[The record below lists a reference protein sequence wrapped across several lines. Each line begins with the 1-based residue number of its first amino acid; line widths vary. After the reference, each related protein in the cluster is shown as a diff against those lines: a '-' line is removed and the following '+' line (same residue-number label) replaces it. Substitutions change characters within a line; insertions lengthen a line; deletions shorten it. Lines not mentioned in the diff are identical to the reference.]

1 MTEKPLTEIQSAIN
15 SILNVKS
22 LIRKK
27 KKKQADKKKELF
39 VAIINSIEQI
49 ILRQTL
55 MYADLQLDF
64 ANYDESFLDT
74 IDALIVL
81 HFGKEG
87 AEVISWYLWERQNP
101 DGTLNFL
108 LDESNNEI
116 HINNAQ
122 ELWELLTQI
131 NPTTNEQR

>member
-1 MTEKPLTEIQSAIN
+1 MERTLTEIQSAIN
-15 SILNVKS
+15 SILSVKS

-39 VAIINSIEQI
+39 IAIINSIEQI
-49 ILRQTL
+49 INRQNL

-74 IDALIVL
+74 IDALIIL

-87 AEVISWYLWERQNP
+87 AEIIGWFLWERQNP
-101 DGTLNFL
+101 DGTLNYL
-108 LDESNNEI
+108 LDEYENEV
-116 HINNAQ
+116 HITTVQ
-122 ELWELLTQI
+122 ELWELLI
-131 NPTTNEQR
+131 RLNPKYNE

>member
-49 ILRQTL
+49 IIRQTL

-108 LDESNNEI
+108 LDEFDNEI
-116 HINNAQ
+116 HINSAQ

-131 NPTTNEQR
+131 NPSTNEQR

>member
-1 MTEKPLTEIQSAIN
+1 MIEKPLTEIQSAIN

-39 VAIINSIEQI
+39 LAIINSIEQI
-49 ILRQTL
+49 IIRQNL

-64 ANYDESFLDT
+64 AKYDEAFLDT
-74 IDALIVL
+74 IDALIIL
-81 HFGKEG
+81 HYGKEG
-87 AEVISWYLWERQNP
+87 AEVIGWYLWERSNP
-101 DGTLNFL
+101 DGSLNHL
-108 LDESNNEI
+108 LDESGNEI

-122 ELWELLTQI
+122 ELWELLIAI
-131 NPTTNEQR
+131 NPRNNE